1 MWQDNLKGFRT
12 RGMIKKLGVL
22 MKELENEID
31 YLYDEAKGTI
41 DDYSMEGAM
50 NYASELEY
58 RVTELEDKYSTIWRI
73 KIQLEKGTRTSKS
86 ELEYVNEVSA
96 NIGRY
101 Y

>member
-1 MWQDNLKGFRT
+1 VWRDNLKGFRT

-22 MKELENEID
+22 MKKLENETD
-31 YLYDEAKGTI
+31 YLYDEAKGPI
-41 DDYSMEGAM
+41 DYSMQGAYD
-50 NYASELEY
+50 YASELEY
-58 RVTELEDKYSTIWRI
+58 RITELEDNYSTIWRI
-73 KIQLEKGTRTSKS
+73 KIQLEKGIRTSKS

>member
-50 NYASELEY
+50 NYANELEY

-73 KIQLEKGTRTSKS
+73 KIQLEKGIRTSKS